1 LSVAIVATKYLLFAI
16 VCCSFLVQ
24 PANAQDCRS
33 FGRDAQKAIKTHVA
47 ALQRLEHEASDRTRG
62 RDTRPFEFLRDEAKN
77 AVAVITEPGAIKRE
91 EELQKCR
98 NQTFPIRKTCA
109 DAAEQLLAILE
120 KYVANPTPDYNKP
133 AYAAAMGSCEK
144 WMDLKP
150 LKSLIRGT
158 E

>member
-1 LSVAIVATKYLLFAI
+1 MAIVAAKYLLFAI
-16 VCCSFLVQ
+16 VCCGFLIQ
-24 PANAQDCRS
+24 PANAQDCRR

-47 ALQRLEHEASDRTRG
+47 ALQRLEHEASDRTKG
-62 RDTRPFEFLRDEAKN
+62 LDTRPFEVIRGEAKN
-77 AVAVITEPGAIKRE
+77 AVAVITEPGAIKKE

-120 KYVANPTPDYNKP
+120 KYVANPAADYNKP
-133 AYAAAMGSCEK
+133 AYAATMGACEK

-150 LKSLIRGT
+150 LKSLVRGT